1 MGLFRFCNPSRG
13 FILPSIPFLDP
24 DIVSPPPP
32 PYPTLSG
39 TPVFLP
45 CAALALSLPLL
56 ARFAHLCATSTLIYC
71 TVSRFLSCHTLPWR
85 AVFAVCCDRTFPLGR
100 STHSHLPAGPGEGFW
115 EGLPACRLA
124 SGLQLAPYV
133 SAARLQV
140 GTFFSFSRQPVVCL
154 TFTGRVLAARAGLL
168 YVKTLYTQTL

>member
-1 MGLFRFCNPSRG
+1 LGLFRFCNPSRG
-13 FILPSIPFLDP
+13 FISPSIPFLDP
-24 DIVSPPPP
+24 DIVSPTPP
-32 PYPTLSG
+32 PYPTLSD

-56 ARFAHLCATSTLIYC
+56 ARFAHLCGTSTLIYC

-115 EGLPACRLA
+115 GGICLHADLHLVCSWHLTFLLHVCRLA
-124 SGLQLAPYV
+124 RFSAFPGSLLCV
-133 SAARLQV
+133 SLSRV
-140 GTFFSFSRQPVVCL
+140 GC
-154 TFTGRVLAARAGLL
+154 
-168 YVKTLYTQTL
+168 